1 MISVLYL
8 GIPSDSGP
16 EVYEVS
22 PLDPHP
28 DVALQAWR
36 LRKVEGGAVY
46 DLRLTDGYWLCDCE
60 DFIARKADVGLLCK
74 HLTAMA
80 DRGLLG
86 RRA

>member
-1 MISVLYL
+1 MIAVLYL

-28 DVALQAWR
+28 DVADQAWR

-46 DLRLTDGYWLCDCE
+46 DIALMDGLWVCDCQ
-60 DFIARKADVGLLCK
+60 DAVARKADRGLLCK
-74 HLTAMA
+74 HVSALA

-86 RRA
+86 RRT